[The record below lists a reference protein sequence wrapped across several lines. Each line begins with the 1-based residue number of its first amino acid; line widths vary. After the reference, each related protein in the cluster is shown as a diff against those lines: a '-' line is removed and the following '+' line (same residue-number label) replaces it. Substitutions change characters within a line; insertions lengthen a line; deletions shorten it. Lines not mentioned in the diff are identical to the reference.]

1 MSQVIKNEYRTHSCG
16 ELNENNIGEEVRLS
30 GWVATIRDHGGITF
44 IDLRDI
50 YGVIQLVVKDSALIN
65 GVNRE
70 TVVKISGKVIAR
82 TEENYND
89 KLKTGKI
96 EIDVE
101 TLEIL
106 GKSPNVLPFEID
118 ESTEVN
124 EELRLKYRYLDLR
137 NPKMV
142 KKIQLRNNIIFDL
155 RCKMHELGFNEIQ
168 TPILTASSP
177 EGARDYLVP
186 SRV

>member
-1 MSQVIKNEYRTHSCG
+1 MSEVIKNEYRTHSCG
-16 ELNENNIGEEVRLS
+16 ELNESNLNEEVVLS

-50 YGVIQLVVKDSALIN
+50 YGVVQLVINNGGLIS

-70 TVVKISGKVIAR
+70 TVVRVKGKVIAR
-82 TEENYND
+82 TLENYND

-96 EIDVE
+96 EIEVKTLDV
-101 TLEIL
+101 L

-118 ESTEVN
+118 ESTDVN

-142 KKIQLRNNIIFDL
+142 KKIQLRNICPKNLLKKI
-155 RCKMHELGFNEIQ
+155 
-168 TPILTASSP
+168 
-177 EGARDYLVP
+177 
-186 SRV
+186 